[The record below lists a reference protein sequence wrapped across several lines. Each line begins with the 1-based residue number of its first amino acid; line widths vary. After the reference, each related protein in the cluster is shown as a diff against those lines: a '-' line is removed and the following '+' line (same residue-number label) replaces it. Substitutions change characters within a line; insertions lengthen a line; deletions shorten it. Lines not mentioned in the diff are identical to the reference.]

1 MNISMNLLLIN
12 VCELYSEDVLF
23 MNHTEAAEFYIIIPI
38 IPIDR
43 ALLAATEGW
52 MENFHLK

>member
-12 VCELYSEDVLF
+12 VRELYSEDVLF
-23 MNHTEAAEFYIIIPI
+23 MNHTKAAEFYIRMPI

-43 ALLAATEGW
+43 ALLVATEG
-52 MENFHLK
+52 